1 MIELFAVRSGTMYE
15 LVTENVTLRGQRYQA
30 PRSIQANIVTKQGSQ
45 KYYSIKEGDTVLFKW
60 KGKELFRGTV
70 FARTPKD
77 EKITFTAYDMLQ
89 YLVKNQDVYV
99 FSNKRADQI
108 MKRLGQDFQI
118 PMTSIAN
125 TGHVIKSLVF
135 KNDTSLYD
143 IILQALKETKKQ
155 TGRNYQIYS
164 AKGKMGLRAWP
175 DPSEV
180 WVIESGVNLID
191 YQYSTSI
198 EETATRVKMRATHVE
213 KIKVLKKEK
222 KKSKTTDKDKE
233 KDKKTTKPTKP
244 KTVTQKKEIE
254 MLAVA
259 NDSAARSKYGILQH
273 VERVSGEINQAQ
285 LQKRADVRLAQ
296 KKGVKKELKSIQA
309 LGIPGL
315 QSGMPVRIIIPDIGI
330 KKTYWIDQDSHEFKG
345 TKHTMTIDVVEKNT
359 IPTGNQT

>member
-1 MIELFAVRSGTMYE
+1 
-15 LVTENVTLRGQRYQA
+15 
-30 PRSIQANIVTKQGSQ
+30 
-45 KYYSIKEGDTVLFKW
+45 
-60 KGKELFRGTV
+60 
-70 FARTPKD
+70 
-77 EKITFTAYDMLQ
+77 
-89 YLVKNQDVYV
+89 
-99 FSNKRADQI
+99 
-108 MKRLGQDFQI
+108 
-118 PMTSIAN
+118 
-125 TGHVIKSLVF
+125 
-135 KNDTSLYD
+135 
-143 IILQALKETKKQ
+143 TKKQ

-198 EETATRVKMRATHVE
+198 EETATRVKVRATHVE

-244 KTVTQKKEIE
+244 TKPKKPKMVTQKKEIE

-259 NDSAARSKYGILQH
+259 NDSAARRKYGILQH

-296 KKGVKKELKSIQA
+296 
-309 LGIPGL
+309 
-315 QSGMPVRIIIPDIGI
+315 
-330 KKTYWIDQDSHEFKG
+330 
-345 TKHTMTIDVVEKNT
+345 
-359 IPTGNQT
+359 

>member
-1 MIELFAVRSGTMYE
+1 MYE
-15 LVTENVTLRGQRYQA
+15 LVTESVTLRGQRYQA
-30 PRSIQANIVTKQGSQ
+30 PRSIQATIVTKQGSQ

-77 EKITFTAYDMLQ
+77 EKLTFTAYDMLQ

-99 FSNKRADQI
+99 FANKRADQI

-143 IILQALKETKKQ
+143 IILQALRETKKQ

-164 AKGKMGLRAWP
+164 TKGKMGLRAWP

-180 WVIESGVNLID
+180 WVIESGVNLIE

-198 EETATRVKMRATHVE
+198 EETATRVKMRATQTE
-213 KIKVLKKEK
+213 KIKVLKKDK
-222 KKSKTTDKDKE
+222 KKSKSTE
-233 KDKKTTKPTKP
+233 KDKKVTKPTKP
-244 KTVTQKKEIE
+244 KTVTEKKEIE

-259 NDSAARSKYGILQH
+259 NDSESGSKYGILQH

-285 LQKRADVRLAQ
+285 LQKRADVLLAQ

-309 LGIPGL
+309 LGIPSL
-315 QSGMPVRIIIPDIGI
+315 QSGMPVRIIIPEVGI

-345 TKHTMTIDVVEKNT
+345 VKHTMTIDVVEKNT
-359 IPTGNQT
+359 IPTGNQS

>member
-1 MIELFAVRSGTMYE
+1 MIELFAIRSGTMYE
-15 LVTENVTLRGQRYQA
+15 LVTESVTLRGQRYQA
-30 PRSIQANIVTKQGSQ
+30 PRSIQATIVTKQGSQ

-77 EKITFTAYDMLQ
+77 EKLTFTAYDMLQ

-99 FSNKRADQI
+99 FANKRADQI

-143 IILQALKETKKQ
+143 IILQALRETKKQ

-164 AKGKMGLRAWP
+164 SKGKMGLRSWP

-222 KKSKTTDKDKE
+222 KKSKPTDKDKE

-285 LQKRADVRLAQ
+285 LQKRADVRLSQ

-315 QSGMPVRIIIPDIGI
+315 QSGMPIRIIIPDIGI